1 MRSTSL
7 FGVLVVLFS
16 AISASA
22 QEGSC
27 ESLWLQRNEIFKN
40 AGYCFKTPKG
50 IAAFG
55 NAGCR
60 YDEITDLPLSDRD
73 RSAIAG
79 ISRSENLKGC
89 GTSAGAPTRRP
100 GLPSTHFIRPEVP
113 IVIQATEEAS
123 CASGVVTGLDP
134 RGDGFLAVKSG
145 PHLKFSKID
154 QLFNGQDVYL
164 CESRGDWL
172 GIVYPVEERCGV
184 GSKSW
189 SVTDSYSGPCSSG
202 WVHKAWIKATAG

>member
-1 MRSTSL
+1 VRLTSALIILASLLPSTGALS
-7 FGVLVVLFS
+7 
-16 AISASA
+16 
-22 QEGSC
+22 QEGTC
-27 ESLWLQRNEIFKN
+27 DTLWLQRNEIFKN
-40 AGYCFKTPKG
+40 AGYCFKTPRG
-50 IAAFG
+50 IGSFG

-60 YDEITDLPLSDRD
+60 FDEISDLPLSDRERD
-73 RSAIAG
+73 AVAAIA
-79 ISRSENLKGC
+79 RAETLKGC
-89 GTSAGAPTRRP
+89 SAAANAPSTRP
-100 GLPSTHFIRPEVP
+100 GSLSARFLRPEVP
-113 IVIQATEEAS
+113 IVIQATQEAS

-164 CESRGDWL
+164 CESRGDWI
-172 GIVYPVEERCGV
+172 GIVYPVDERCGV

-202 WVHKAWIKATAG
+202 WVYKAWIKATAG